1 MHMSYVPPC
10 CCFLVD
16 LAARTSRVLEAL
28 QLCTL
33 MLPPANRRKLHL
45 LLRFMNK
52 LINNS
57 RLRQL
62 DAVHSNRD
70 MVSVWTCHSW
80 FRSQSCLLLFEP
92 LCVISLLL
100 TRLSA
105 VAAQVLA
112 TFAGC
117 VLRSA
122 EPLDLSDV
130 NALLC
135 AQIVCLMADNY
146 SELMRVPQQL
156 KTAVAEQLHAI
167 AAGKVSSN
175 WLIVQNTCTYIYN
188 KSRDLYCT

>member
-1 MHMSYVPPC
+1 M
-10 CCFLVD
+10 
-16 LAARTSRVLEAL
+16 
-28 QLCTL
+28 
-33 MLPPANRRKLHL
+33 
-45 LLRFMNK
+45 
-52 LINNS
+52 
-57 RLRQL
+57 
-62 DAVHSNRD
+62 SNRD
-70 MVSVWTCHSW
+70 MVSVWTYCSCLHECTCTSS
-80 FRSQSCLLLFEP
+80 SQSCLLLFEP

-167 AAGKVSSN
+167 AAGKVSSSGRLCKIHVN
-175 WLIVQNTCTYIYN
+175 VLLQQILSHLPKECLYI
-188 KSRDLYCT
+188 L